1 MVGKRFFDH
10 HQPIEAST
18 PLAVHKPQKSSR
30 VVLAKLT
37 RLAEGSE
44 VFGPTPPEDL
54 KLEFIKDGRFAKASI
69 WMTPDELAVLE
80 TDVGPGIW
88 ARIDEEITNW

>member
-1 MVGKRFFDH
+1 M
-10 HQPIEAST
+10 
-18 PLAVHKPQKSSR
+18 
-30 VVLAKLT
+30 
-37 RLAEGSE
+37 
-44 VFGPTPPEDL
+44 FGPTPPEDL

-80 TDVGPGIW
+80 TDVGPGVW